1 MEKIKKIL
9 LEINDNVDYEKEHA
23 LLTNGV
29 IDSVELVELVT
40 KLEEE
45 YEIEIPLD
53 EISPENFDSMT
64 GILYMIEQI
73 QKQKIEK

>member
-1 MEKIKKIL
+1 MEKIKEIL
-9 LEINDNVDYEKEHA
+9 LKINDNIDYEKEHA

-45 YEIEIPLD
+45 YGIEIPLD
-53 EISPENFDSMT
+53 MISPENFDSMED
-64 GILYMIEQI
+64 ILHMVEQI
-73 QKQKIEK
+73 QKQ

>member
-1 MEKIKKIL
+1 MVGKMEKIKEIL

-40 KLEEE
+40 RLEKE

-53 EISPENFDSMT
+53 EISPENFDSMED
-64 GILYMIEQI
+64 ILHMIEQI
-73 QKQKIEK
+73 QK

>member
-1 MEKIKKIL
+1 MEKIKEIL

-40 KLEEE
+40 RLEKE

-53 EISPENFDSMT
+53 EISPENFDSMED
-64 GILYMIEQI
+64 ILHMIEQI
-73 QKQKIEK
+73 QKQ